1 MNRRPTRPEETS
13 DPWDALSDYFDTTKA
28 DGEIPAG
35 AADNILIAWPVILRF
50 ICTHLPTMQGRRVLD
65 FGCGAGSFAHQLHT
79 LGGQVTGIDPSPA
92 MIAKAREAYGDD
104 VTFLVGDSRLLRSF
118 PPFA

>member
-1 MNRRPTRPEETS
+1 MTDPPLERDHGN
-13 DPWDALSDYFDTTKA
+13 PWDALSDYFDTTKA

-50 ICTHLPTMQGRRVLD
+50 IRTHLPTLQGRRVLD
-65 FGCGAGSFAHQLHT
+65 FGCGAGSFAHRLHE
-79 LGGQVTGIDPSPA
+79 LSAQVTGIDPSPA

-104 VTFLVGDSRLLRSF
+104 VTLL
-118 PPFA
+118 